1 MGGSLAPI
9 WTASRSFSHKV
20 LITLKT
26 SYLIHGMSPSRLRI
40 QTLRVT
46 SQVNRIDVYLPA
58 GDCRNPFAVAHR
70 QSERALP
77 AQKLWTHHS
86 VEYRDR
92 QVGLSYNARDCF
104 VCNVYASLPGKR
116 LCDCSNSSNPS
127 AVVATSP
134 ASRPANA
141 SNSSQVSNR
150 RNHPNTLSRARQ
162 TPTSPASKQSA
173 HPSTAALG
181 SVRYRADSASRCPQT
196 CNTGTACP
204 ATQEKAHRTLA

>member
-1 MGGSLAPI
+1 MLHDKSPTVPPSKQ
-9 WTASRSFSHKV
+9 TAVPSV
-20 LITLKT
+20 IPPTLPSNLSMIFT
-26 SYLIHGMSPSRLRI
+26 WSIDSP
-40 QTLRVT
+40 T
-46 SQVNRIDVYLPA
+46 DVYLPA